1 MKLGLLTA
9 AFPDT
14 PLTGVADWAAGNGF
28 AALEVACWPRGE
40 GAARR
45 YAGVSHIDVA
55 GLSDAQAKELVGDL
69 AGRGIQ
75 ISGLGYYPNPL
86 HPDPA
91 MRAEAL
97 AHLRVLIAGAARMG
111 VPVVNTFVGADAARS
126 LRENLEA
133 ARGFLPDLVA
143 YARDHGVKLAIENC
157 PMIFSQDE
165 WPGGHNLFYAPA
177 TWREVFGWFDDDT
190 LGLNLDPSHLV
201 WQMIDIERVVREFG
215 SRLHHVHAKDL
226 EIDREGLYE
235 HGIMSAGI
243 GWQVPRL
250 PGLGEVRWDRFCAAL
265 YRAGYEGCM
274 VIEHEDRD
282 FEGSDE
288 QVKAGFLLAR
298 NAVAPYVV

>member
-1 MKLGLLTA
+1 
-9 AFPDT
+9 
-14 PLTGVADWAAGNGF
+14 
-28 AALEVACWPRGE
+28 
-40 GAARR
+40 
-45 YAGVSHIDVA
+45 
-55 GLSDAQAKELVGDL
+55 
-69 AGRGIQ
+69 
-75 ISGLGYYPNPL
+75 
-86 HPDPA
+86 
-91 MRAEAL
+91 MRDDAL
-97 AHLRVLIAGAARMG
+97 AHLRVLIEGAARMG
-111 VPVVNTFVGADAARS
+111 VPVVNTFVGADATRP
-126 LRENLEA
+126 LRDNIET

-157 PMIFSQDE
+157 PMIFSGAE

-177 TWREVFGWFDDDT
+177 TWREIFGWFDDDT

-215 SRLHHVHAKDL
+215 ARLHHVHAKDL

-250 PGLGEVRWDRFCAAL
+250 PGLGEIRWDRFLAAL
-265 YRAGYEGCM
+265 YRAGYDGCV

-288 QVKAGFLLAR
+288 RVKAGFLLAR
-298 NAVAPYVV
+298 NTVAPYVV

>member
-9 AFPDT
+9 AFPET
-14 PLTGVADWAAGNGF
+14 PLTDVADWAAANGF
-28 AALEVACWPRGE
+28 SALEVACWPRGE
-40 GAARR
+40 GTARR

-55 GLSDAQAKELVGDL
+55 ALSDGEAKELVDDL

-86 HPDPA
+86 HPDPGV
-91 MRAEAL
+91 REEAL
-97 AHLRVLIAGAARMG
+97 AHLRVLIGGAARMG
-111 VPVVNTFVGADAARS
+111 VPVVNTFVGADAARP
-126 LRENLEA
+126 LRENIEA

-143 YARDHGVKLAIENC
+143 FARDHGVKLAIENC

-177 TWREVFGWFDDDT
+177 TWREIFGWFDDDT

-201 WQMIDIERVVREFG
+201 WQMIDVERVVREFG
-215 SRLHHVHAKDL
+215 PRLHHVHAKDM

-235 HGIMSAGI
+235 RGVMSAGM

-250 PGLGEVRWDRFCAAL
+250 PGLGEIRWDRFIAAL
-265 YRAGYEGCM
+265 YSVGYHGAIS
-274 VIEHEDRD
+274 IEHEDRV
-282 FEGSDE
+282 FEGNVDL
-288 QVKAGFLLAR
+288 VKRGFLLAR
-298 NAVAPYVV
+298 DVLKPYVV